1 MKFKIKLN
9 EATPTKQD
17 VSESSAGVVDIRSAI
32 KRAGLD
38 PDVFEDAYRKA
49 GAKKLAVFKS
59 TAKLMGLAVPKVDV
73 MYSSYDKYRVGVV
86 LGINCDDSFYQSFE
100 KEFNSNTQAR
110 FKFINAGF
118 GQMEK
123 TTTGF
128 RMFFG

>member
-1 MKFKIKLN
+1 M
-9 EATPTKQD
+9 
-17 VSESSAGVVDIRSAI
+17 DIRSAI

-73 MYSSYDKYRVGVV
+73 MYNSYDKYRVDVV
-86 LGINCDDSFYQSFE
+86 LNSFSNDSFYQSFE
-100 KEFNSNTQAR
+100 KEFNSSTQAQ
-110 FKFINAGF
+110 FKFMNAGF

-128 RMFFG
+128 RMLSQNITKGKKNEISN